1 MTAGPFGNKVEP
13 IPRWSCC

>member
-1 MTAGPFGNKVEP
+1 MTVGPFSNKVEP